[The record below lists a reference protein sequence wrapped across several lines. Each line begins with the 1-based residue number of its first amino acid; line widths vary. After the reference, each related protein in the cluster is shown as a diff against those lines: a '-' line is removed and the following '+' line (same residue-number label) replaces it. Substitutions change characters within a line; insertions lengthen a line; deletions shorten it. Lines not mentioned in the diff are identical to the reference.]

1 MLLTETVGSDRE
13 ETDIKPR
20 PVRQTTSIC
29 LPAFNTAYCV
39 SVMPTVRS
47 KQKQHTVKTIFK
59 IGFRRNDKRGPLPFS
74 CCWGSRTNNSVSSL
88 LLLCHSASGTLL
100 RSLLTWNLIRKVWW
114 TLGELLAA
122 IKRLLLRIRCWR
134 GKSTDLIK
142 SLLCS
147 QQHEPQQDYYGH
159 CCCIYNP
166 DMDCTINNPM

>member
-1 MLLTETVGSDRE
+1 MSTCIQYCILCDWHANRE
-13 ETDIKPR
+13 E
-20 PVRQTTSIC
+20 QTKVT
-29 LPAFNTAYCV
+29 
-39 SVMPTVRS
+39 
-47 KQKQHTVKTIFK
+47 HTVKTILK
-59 IGFRRNDKRGPLPFS
+59 IGYRRNDKRGPLPFS
-74 CCWGSRTNNSVSSL
+74 CCWGSRTNNWVLSL

-122 IKRLLLRIRCWR
+122 IKRLLLRIQCWR

-147 QQHEPQQDYYGH
+147 WQHEPQQDYYGH

-166 DMDCTINNPM
+166 GMDCSINNLM